1 MAALLLFGFLRRATG
16 VSWPCAFVASIFAL
30 HPLHVESVAWIAER
44 KDVLCA
50 FFWFATLWAWLR
62 YIERPGLGRYTGA
75 LALFSLGLMSKP
87 MIVTLPVL
95 LFLLDVW
102 PFRRKFS
109 RQLITEKIPFIFL
122 SCAVM
127 AITIAAQRSSG
138 ALQPL
143 NLFQPAMRLEN
154 ALVTVAIYIADT
166 LWPARLWAP
175 YAYPQSLPARQAIAA
190 AAGITVASAC
200 VLRQMRKRP
209 YLAVGWFWF
218 LVTLIPVIGL
228 VQTGPQARADR
239 YTYVPMVG
247 LSVVLAWGI
256 AEVVRRWAVLRRWAA
271 ALGVAAC
278 LAMAFRTAS
287 QAGYWKDSQALFH
300 HAIDMDSQNSLAW
313 NYLGQFLE
321 KNPGTLIDAIASYR
335 QAPRMRPDVAELH
348 SNLGGALC
356 AAGEFDDGIKELRKA
371 LKISPSFGEIHANLA
386 AALLIMGRR
395 KEAIDEYEMAVRLS
409 PKSGDA
415 QNNLGAL
422 LVKTPD
428 RFAEGPSHLEKAV
441 EINPDY
447 LQAQINLG
455 EALLKIPDRQEDEIA
470 HFTEALRMN
479 PRSAVAHAD
488 LAAALIHVPGMG
500 REAVAHLEAT
510 QWLEPTETRRSILD
524 RLKQGQ
530 LVTPQ

>member
-1 MAALLLFGFLRRATG
+1 
-16 VSWPCAFVASIFAL
+16 
-30 HPLHVESVAWIAER
+30 
-44 KDVLCA
+44 
-50 FFWFATLWAWLR
+50 
-62 YIERPGLGRYTGA
+62 
-75 LALFSLGLMSKP
+75 
-87 MIVTLPVL
+87 
-95 LFLLDVW
+95 
-102 PFRRKFS
+102 
-109 RQLITEKIPFIFL
+109 
-122 SCAVM
+122 
-127 AITIAAQRSSG
+127 
-138 ALQPL
+138 
-143 NLFQPAMRLEN
+143 
-154 ALVTVAIYIADT
+154 
-166 LWPARLWAP
+166 
-175 YAYPQSLPARQAIAA
+175 
-190 AAGITVASAC
+190 
-200 VLRQMRKRP
+200 
-209 YLAVGWFWF
+209 
-218 LVTLIPVIGL
+218 
-228 VQTGPQARADR
+228 
-239 YTYVPMVG
+239 
-247 LSVVLAWGI
+247 
-256 AEVVRRWAVLRRWAA
+256 
-271 ALGVAAC
+271 
-278 LAMAFRTAS
+278 
-287 QAGYWKDSQALFH
+287 
-300 HAIDMDSQNSLAW
+300 MDSQNSLAW

-455 EALLKIPDRQEDEIA
+455 EAL
-470 HFTEALRMN
+470 RMN